1 MGFLRKDFADS
12 NEYKNL
18 VNEFNGLIGDYNK
31 VVKALKE
38 LDEEHKKLFKAIGV
52 LNANYH
58 KLYEK
63 LSTDSIVNEAC
74 REITKTVI
82 PKVLD
87 KEQRQKYKELVTPIM
102 ESADMNAYAKSQEL
116 RDERGDYVKH
126 HYEVVLEPKK
136 KTKK

>member
-1 MGFLRKDFADS
+1 MGFLQKDFADS

-38 LDEEHKKLFKAIGV
+38 LDEEHKKLFTTISV

-63 LSTDSIVNEAC
+63 LTTDSIVNEAC

-87 KEQRQKYKELVTPIM
+87 KEQRQKYKELVAPIM
-102 ESADMNAYAKSQEL
+102 ESANMNAYAKSQEL
-116 RDERGDYVKH
+116 RAEQGDYVV
-126 HYEVVLEPKK
+126 YEQKIGEEPEKK
-136 KTKK
+136 NKR